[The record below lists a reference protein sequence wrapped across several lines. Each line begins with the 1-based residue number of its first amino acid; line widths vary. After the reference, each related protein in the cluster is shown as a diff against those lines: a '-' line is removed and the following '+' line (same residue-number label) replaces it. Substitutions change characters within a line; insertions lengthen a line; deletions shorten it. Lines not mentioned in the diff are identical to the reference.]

1 MNRYFYID
9 GEGKQK
15 GTFSPEELR
24 QEHIKHDTLVWT
36 QGMNEWKK
44 AEEVS
49 ELQYLFQTEPPSPQP
64 KETQAQEQTYQQQ
77 AYSVKPPVPRNWLV
91 ESILVTILPFV
102 LCGSILS
109 LLGIIAIVYASQV
122 ESNYNRGDFA
132 NAEAASNSAGRWTKI
147 TFWISIAWL
156 VLIVLTVVL
165 VLVFAGSFMGLTD
178 MFANSFNTAMLKL

>member
-24 QEHIKHDTLVWT
+24 KEHIKHDTLVWT
-36 QGMNEWKK
+36 QGLNEWKK

-49 ELQYLFQTEPPSPQP
+49 ELQYLFQMETPNPQP
-64 KETQAQEQTYQQQ
+64 KETYSQEQTFQQQ
-77 AYSVKPPVPRNWLV
+77 AYTAKPPVPRNWLV

-132 NAEAASNSAGRWTKI
+132 NAETASNSAGRWTKI
-147 TFWISIAWL
+147 TFWISVAWL
-156 VLIVLTVVL
+156 ILIVLAVVL
-165 VLVFAGSFMGLTD
+165 TLVFAGSFIGLSD
-178 MFANSFNTAMLKL
+178 IFDNSFNTAMLKL